1 MPAQR
6 PARRVRVLLTVVALV
21 LVAAIAAWFWPLQ
34 GPASTARS
42 TLEHPAAGVVVSETA
57 QSLTFTPA
65 TAARGGLVFFP
76 GARIDPRSYAP
87 LLEPLAAQGYI
98 VEVVKAPFGIS
109 LLAEN
114 AATSLMARH
123 PDVTRWA
130 VGGHSLGG
138 VAASDYVTGHP
149 SGPRALLLWAS
160 YPNQSLADRDVCV
173 TSISGSEDGLST
185 PAKLD
190 AHRDKLPSSTR
201 YLVIKGANHAA
212 FGDYGPQEGD
222 GVATLPSDRA
232 QQQITDLSAQAL
244 AGC

>member
-6 PARRVRVLLTVVALV
+6 PSRLIRVVLAAVVLLAVA
-21 LVAAIAAWFWPLQ
+21 ITAAWFWPLQ
-34 GPASTARS
+34 GPAATARS
-42 TLEHPAAGVVVSETA
+42 VLELPTAGVVVTETS
-57 QSLTFTPA
+57 QSLTFTP
-65 TAARGGLVFFP
+65 TVEVRGGLVFFP
-76 GARIDPRSYAP
+76 GARVDPRSYAP
-87 LLEPLAAQGYI
+87 LLEPLAARGYI
-98 VEVVKAPFGIS
+98 VEVVKAPFGIA
-109 LLAEN
+109 LLAEGS
-114 AATSLMARH
+114 ATALMARH
-123 PDVTRWA
+123 PDVPRWA

-138 VAASDYVTGHP
+138 VAASDFIAAHP
-149 SGPRALLLWAS
+149 DGPRALLLWAS

-190 AHRDKLPSSTR
+190 ASRRKLPASTR

-212 FGDYGPQEGD
+212 FGDYGEQDGD
-222 GVATLPSDRA
+222 RPATVPAERT